1 MFFVDHSYANTS
13 VNINEDAH
21 MSIVHLPLSYYYY
34 CNYYDVLTRHTHT
47 HTHTHTNQVNSFHII
62 LT

>member
-21 MSIVHLPLSYYYY
+21 MSFVHLLLSYYYYYY

-47 HTHTHTNQVNSFHII
+47 NQLNSFHII